1 MTKISTYQQDPTS
14 AVLPEDHPEVAQGK
28 VGILL
33 VNLGTPDGTDYRSM
47 RRYLSQ
53 FLSDRRV
60 IELPRVLWQPLL
72 QTVILSRRPQR
83 SGEAYEKI
91 WNKEQDESPLRTITR
106 RQAEKVAQRFTGN
119 NGSSPEVLVDWAMRY
134 GTPSIEE
141 RLKRLNEAG
150 CRRILI
156 FPLYPQY
163 SAATT
168 ASACDMAFRA
178 MMKLRW
184 QPSLRTAPPYH
195 DEPAY
200 IAALGAS
207 VHEHLA
213 QLSQWPERILVSF
226 HGLPQE
232 NLDKG
237 DPYHCHCQKTARL
250 LGEYLSQDLGNDCP
264 PLQIVFQSRFGPKE
278 WLQPYADVTTAELA
292 RQGTKRLAVISP
304 GFAADCVET
313 LEELN
318 IGLRETFLDN
328 GGEEFTYIPCL
339 NDSLAHI
346 DMLTGLLRREL
357 SGWIDTTATP

>member
-1 MTKISTYQQDPTS
+1 MTETSNYQQHTAPD
-14 AVLPEDHPEVAQGK
+14 VLPADHPEVAQGK

-60 IELPRVLWQPLL
+60 IELPRLLWQPLL
-72 QTVILSRRPQR
+72 QAVILSRRPQR

-91 WNKEQDESPLRTITR
+91 WNHEQNESPLRTITR
-106 RQAEKVAQRFTGN
+106 RQAEEIAQCFTGN
-119 NGSSPEVLVDWAMRY
+119 EETAPEVLVDWAMRY
-134 GTPSIEE
+134 GTPSIED
-141 RLKRLNEAG
+141 RFMHLNESG
-150 CRRILI
+150 CRRILV

-168 ASACDMAFRA
+168 ASACDTVYRT
-178 MMKLRW
+178 MMRLRW

-207 VHEHLA
+207 IREHLA
-213 QLSQWPERILVSF
+213 QRSQWPERILVSF
-226 HGLPQE
+226 HGLPRE

-250 LGEYLSQDLGNDCP
+250 LSSYMSEHLGNDCP

-278 WLQPYADVTTAELA
+278 WLQPYADVTTADLA
-292 RQGTKRLAVISP
+292 RQGTKRLAIISP

-318 IGLRETFLDN
+318 IGLRETFLEN
-328 GGEEFTYIPCL
+328 GGEDFTYIPCL
-339 NDSLAHI
+339 NDSQAHI

-357 SGWIDTTATP
+357 AGWI